1 LAAAALSTVVIPGE
15 HLSMGVS
22 WIVVRLLAREEEVCV
37 VGEEFGLAE
46 EMGLLLVVAV
56 ETGLLGL
63 MELEF
68 ELGMT
73 GEFGLVMSLGMEY
86 NDVLPVEL
94 DVLPALSET
103 LLVLLESELEL
114 LAGVIT
120 SAGLLPFPDD
130 DDAGGVTG
138 WNVFLSEDLFLL
150 GVR

>member
-1 LAAAALSTVVIPGE
+1 
-15 HLSMGVS
+15 MGVS
-22 WIVVRLLAREEEVCV
+22 WIVVRLLAGEEEVCV
-37 VGEEFGLAE
+37 VGGEFGLAE

-56 ETGLLGL
+56 EAGLLGL

-68 ELGMT
+68 ELGVT

-94 DVLPALSET
+94 DMLPASGEA
-103 LLVLLESELEL
+103 LLALPESELEL
-114 LAGVIT
+114 LAGVIA
-120 SAGLLPFPDD
+120 SAGPLLFPDD

-138 WNVFLSEDLFLL
+138 RNVFLSEGLFLL